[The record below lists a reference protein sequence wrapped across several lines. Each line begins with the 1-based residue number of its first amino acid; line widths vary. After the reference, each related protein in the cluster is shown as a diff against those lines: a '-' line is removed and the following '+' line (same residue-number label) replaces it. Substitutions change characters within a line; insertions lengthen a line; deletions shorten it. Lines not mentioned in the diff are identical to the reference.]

1 MNIPFRNRTEAG
13 RFLARKLM
21 KYAGHGNVLV
31 LALPRG
37 GAPVAFEVASALGAP
52 LDVLVVR
59 KLGVPGRE
67 ELAMGAIASGGV
79 RVINH
84 PVVEAMGIPDR
95 VIDAVEARE
104 RRELDRREKAYRGN
118 RPFPDVEGQT
128 VILVDDGVATGSTAL
143 AAIGAL
149 RQLGAQ
155 RIVMAAPTV
164 ARSTYGQLIRA
175 VDDFAAVIVPEE
187 FFGVGEWYEDF
198 SQTTDEE
205 VRTFLEQAEERN
217 HPVAA

>member
-37 GAPVAFEVASALGAP
+37 VAPVAFEVASALGAP

>member
-128 VILVDDGVATGSTAL
+128 VILVDDGVATGSTEL